1 MPRDTPKATHPV
13 IKVENVTRTFVVG
26 DVTVE
31 ALRGVS
37 LTVQSG
43 EFVAIMGSSG
53 SGKSTLMNILG
64 CLDQPTSGHY
74 FLEGVDVAALR
85 EPDLARIRSERL
97 GFVFQSFNLLAR
109 TSAIENVGLPLYY
122 AASGPKRRAVRIERA
137 RAALHLLGLSERERN
152 TPSQLSGGQQQ
163 RVAIARA
170 LINAPSL
177 LLADE
182 PTGNLDTKT
191 SHEIMETLCSL
202 NREQGVTIVLVTHE
216 ADIAAYADRSVTMRD
231 GVIISDER
239 VAKSATPTAPAA
251 AAEIERSAFFHLAEP
266 RASML
271 PTSGFLAF
279 ALMILAAAAQA
290 IGRNK
295 MRSALT
301 MLGVFI
307 GVAALIVMVAVG
319 DGASEAV
326 RKQIES
332 LGTNVVVI
340 LPGAATTG
348 GIRAGF
354 GSASTLTVADARAI
368 RHEDPAVAQVGYLI
382 RQQGQ
387 VQYANQNWTT
397 NIQGVS
403 AVYPSITNWRI
414 AAGRD
419 ITAEDETKANLVV
432 VIGQTVYRQ
441 LFGPGEN
448 PIDAFI
454 QVKSVPLQVIGVL
467 VAKGQSPFGTDQ
479 DDLVMMPFT
488 TAERKVLGV
497 AAPTQAQTPL
507 NWPYLLPP
515 NPYNLQPRL
524 TGYANQIYVQAVSQ
538 PLVQTAIRQASET
551 LIRRHRIKPG
561 AVHDFDVRNLSQFA
575 ETAESSS
582 RIMALLLAAVASIS
596 LLVGG
601 IGIMN
606 ILLVSVTERTR
617 EIGLR
622 MAIGARR
629 LHVLLQFLA
638 EAIFLS
644 VSGGLAGIVTGVA
657 FSAAISLLFH
667 WAAPVS
673 LAAVAGG
680 FLFSAAVGVFFGFYP
695 ARKAASLNPIDA
707 LRYE

>member
-1 MPRDTPKATHPV
+1 
-13 IKVENVTRTFVVG
+13 
-26 DVTVE
+26 
-31 ALRGVS
+31 
-37 LTVQSG
+37 
-43 EFVAIMGSSG
+43 
-53 SGKSTLMNILG
+53 MNILG

-109 TSAIENVGLPLYY
+109 TSALENVGLPLYY
-122 AASGPKRRAVRIERA
+122 AATGPKRRAERTERA
-137 RAALHLLGLSERERN
+137 RTALQLLGLGERERN
-152 TPSQLSGGQQQ
+152 TPGQLSGGQQQ

-191 SHEIMETLCSL
+191 SHEIMDTLCSL
-202 NREQGVTIVLVTHE
+202 NRGQGLTIVLVTHE
-216 ADIAAYADRSVTMRD
+216 ADIAAYADRVVTMRD
-231 GVIISDER
+231 GKIISDER
-239 VAKSATPTAPAA
+239 VSKSVAAPAVAETERA
-251 AAEIERSAFFHLAEP
+251 AVFHVPEP
-266 RASML
+266 RPSTL
-271 PTSGFLAF
+271 PSSGFLSF

-319 DGASEAV
+319 NGASEAV

-340 LPGAATTG
+340 LPGALTTG

-368 RHEDPAVAQVGYLI
+368 RRDDPAVAQIGYLI
-382 RQQGQ
+382 RQTGQ
-387 VQYANQNWTT
+387 VQYSNQNWTT
-397 NIQGVS
+397 TIQGVS
-403 AVYPSITNWRI
+403 TNYPLVTNWQI
-414 AAGRD
+414 AAGRG
-419 ITAEDETKANLVV
+419 ITAEDENKANLVV

-441 LFGPGEN
+441 LFSPGEN
-448 PIDAFI
+448 PIGASI
-454 QVKSVPLQVIGVL
+454 LVKSVPLQVIGVL
-467 VAKGQSPFGTDQ
+467 VAKGQSVFGTDQ
-479 DDLVMMPFT
+479 DDLVMTPFT

-497 AAPTQAQTPL
+497 AAPTSLQTPL
-507 NWPYLLPP
+507 NWPYLPWP
-515 NPYNLQPRL
+515 NPYNLQARL
-524 TGYANQIYVQAVSQ
+524 TGFANQIYVQATSQ
-538 PLVQTAIRQASET
+538 QLVQTAIHQLTET
-551 LIRRHRIKPG
+551 LIHRHRIKPG
-561 AVHDFDVRNLSQFA
+561 AINDFDVRNLSQFV

-582 RIMALLLAAVASIS
+582 RVMALLLAAVASIS
-596 LLVGG
+596 LIVGG

-644 VSGGLAGIVTGVA
+644 VSGGLAGIVMGVA

-680 FLFSAAVGVFFGFYP
+680 FLFAAAVGVFFGFYP

>member
-1 MPRDTPKATHPV
+1 MTREGSGAPPV
-13 IKVENVTRTFVVG
+13 IKVENIARTFVVG
-26 DVTVE
+26 DVKVE
-31 ALRGVS
+31 ALRGIS
-37 LTVQSG
+37 LTVQPG

-74 FLEGVDVAALR
+74 LMEGVDVAALR

-109 TSAIENVGLPLYY
+109 TSALENVGLPLYY
-122 AASGPKRRAVRIERA
+122 AAAGPKRRAVRTERA
-137 RAALHLLGLSERERN
+137 RAALQLLGLGDRERN
-152 TPSQLSGGQQQ
+152 TPGQLSGGQQQ

-182 PTGNLDTKT
+182 PTGNLDTRT
-191 SHEIMETLCSL
+191 SHEIMETLRSL

-216 ADIAAYADRSVTMRD
+216 ADIAAYADRIVTMRD
-231 GVIISDER
+231 GVIVADER
-239 VAKSATPTAPAA
+239 VSRPAA
-251 AAEIERSAFFHLAEP
+251 AAAEPKRAAFFQAPEP
-266 RASML
+266 PGLTL

-279 ALMILAAAAQA
+279 ALMILTAAAQA

-319 DGASEAV
+319 NGASEAV

-332 LGTNVVVI
+332 LGTNVVVV
-340 LPGAATTG
+340 LPGALTLG

-368 RHEDPAVAQVGYLI
+368 RREDPAVAQVGYLI
-382 RQQGQ
+382 RQSGQ
-387 VQYANQNWTT
+387 VQYSHQNWTT
-397 NIQGVS
+397 VIQGVS
-403 AVYPSITNWRI
+403 VNYPSVTNWYI
-414 AAGRD
+414 AAGRG
-419 ITAEDETKANLVV
+419 ITAEDENKANLVV

-441 LFGPGEN
+441 LFSPGEN
-448 PIDAFI
+448 PIAASI
-454 QVKSVPLQVIGVL
+454 LVKSVPLQVIGVL
-467 VAKGQSPFGTDQ
+467 VGKGQSVFGTDQ
-479 DDLVMMPFT
+479 DDLVMTPFT

-497 AAPTQAQTPL
+497 AAPTTQQTPL
-507 NWPYLLPP
+507 NWPYLPWP
-515 NPYNLQPRL
+515 NPYNLQIRL
-524 TGYANQIYVQAVSQ
+524 TGFTNQIFVQAVSQ
-538 PLVQTAIRQASET
+538 PLVQTAIHQLTDT

-561 AVHDFDVRNLSQFA
+561 AVNDFDVRNLSQFV

-596 LLVGG
+596 LIVGG

-680 FLFSAAVGVFFGFYP
+680 FLFAAAVGVFFGFYP